1 MEGAPARE
9 APQNPRRKRRVWFL
23 LVASTLFKMMFY
35 VLSPKTQD
43 TIITARIYCIF
54 NRVTGWW
61 VVPNNVLLF
70 TIVIYHIAS
79 MHKTYRKCSDKLLIG
94 LSVMSKMTNLPVSI
108 VSDQQ
113 KRVTSQ
119 GTSHRR
125 LVGASDHKPC
135 LLFDSA
141 LDSRVRL
148 AKSHY
153 RGVCS
158 VPCS

>member
-1 MEGAPARE
+1 
-9 APQNPRRKRRVWFL
+9 
-23 LVASTLFKMMFY
+23 
-35 VLSPKTQD
+35 
-43 TIITARIYCIF
+43 
-54 NRVTGWW
+54 
-61 VVPNNVLLF
+61 
-70 TIVIYHIAS
+70 
-79 MHKTYRKCSDKLLIG
+79 MHKTYRKSRDKLPIG
-94 LSVMSKMTNLPVSI
+94 LSVMSNMTNLPLSI

-153 RGVCS
+153 GGVRS